1 MPPKLGII
9 AGGGELPGLLAKSA
23 SDRDREVFIV
33 ALERQADPSV
43 VGSFNHTW
51 VRLGAA
57 GAVLDHLRREKV
69 EEIVL
74 AGPVRRPSMIE
85 LLPDRRAAR
94 FLATGALTRG
104 DDGLISAIIR
114 LLEEEEGFRVIGI
127 QDILG
132 GIVAPE
138 GNLTTR
144 APDAREEA
152 DISRGVAVLQALE
165 ISDVGQAIAV
175 QQGIVLGIEAV
186 EGTDA
191 LIERAGMLRR
201 PGPGPVLVKFS
212 KAGQELRADQPTT
225 GPATVNGCVNAGF
238 SGIAVEAG
246 RSLIVDRDDVV
257 ATADR
262 HGLFVKALS
271 R

>member
-1 MPPKLGII
+1 
-9 AGGGELPGLLAKSA
+9 
-23 SDRDREVFIV
+23 
-33 ALERQADPSV
+33 
-43 VGSFNHTW
+43 
-51 VRLGAA
+51 
-57 GAVLDHLRREKV
+57 
-69 EEIVL
+69 
-74 AGPVRRPSMIE
+74 MIE

-94 FLATGALTRG
+94 FLATGALARG

-114 LLEEEEGFRVIGI
+114 LLEDEEGFRVIGI

-132 GIVAPE
+132 GIIAPE
-138 GNLTTR
+138 GNLTIR

-152 DISRGVAVLQALE
+152 DIFRGIAVLQALE
-165 ISDVGQAIAV
+165 TSDVGQAVAV

-212 KAGQELRADQPTT
+212 KADQELRADQPTI
-225 GPATVNGCVNAGF
+225 GPITVNGCVKAGF

-246 RSLIVDRDDVV
+246 KSLIVDRDDVV
-257 ATADR
+257 TTADR
-262 HGLFVKALS
+262 HRLFVKALS

>member
-1 MPPKLGII
+1 MPPKLGIV
-9 AGGGELPGLLAKSA
+9 AGGGELPGLLARCA
-23 SDRDREVFIV
+23 IDRGREVFIV

-43 VGSFNHTW
+43 IEPFNHMW

-57 GAVLDHLRREKV
+57 GAALDHLRREKV
-69 EEIVL
+69 EEIIL

-94 FLATGALTRG
+94 FLASGALTRG
-104 DDGLISAIIR
+104 DDGLISAIIG
-114 LLEEEEGFRVIGI
+114 LLEDEEGFRVIGI

-132 GIVAPE
+132 GIIAPE

-165 ISDVGQAIAV
+165 MSDVGQAVAV
-175 QQGIVLGIEAV
+175 QQGIVLGIEAI

-191 LIERAGMLRR
+191 LIGRAGMLRR

-225 GPATVNGCVNAGF
+225 GPATVRECVKAGF

-257 ATADR
+257 TAADR

>member
-1 MPPKLGII
+1 MPPKLGIV
-9 AGGGELPGLLAKSA
+9 AGGGELPGLLAKCA
-23 SDRDREVFIV
+23 IDQGRGVFIV

-43 VGSFNHTW
+43 VGSFNHMW

-57 GAVLDHLRREKV
+57 GAVLDHLRREQV

-94 FLATGALTRG
+94 FLATGALARG

-114 LLEEEEGFRVIGI
+114 LLEDEEGFRVIGI

-132 GIVAPE
+132 GIIAPE
-138 GNLTTR
+138 GNLTIG

-152 DISRGVAVLQALE
+152 DIFRGIAVLQALE
-165 ISDVGQAIAV
+165 TSDVGQAVAV

-212 KAGQELRADQPTT
+212 KADQELRADQPTI
-225 GPATVNGCVNAGF
+225 GPITVNGCVKAGF

-246 RSLIVDRDDVV
+246 KSLIVDRDDVV
-257 ATADR
+257 TTADR
-262 HGLFVKALS
+262 YRLFVKALS